1 MSIRERFQY
10 CILLLLVVVQT
21 MKEFGWSESEY
32 PGAVPVLHPA
42 PAGRGADHEGGSA
55 GARVSIRERFQYCIL
70 LLLVVVQTMKGF
82 GWSESEYPGVVPV
95 LHPAPAGRGADH
107 EGVRLERE

>member
-21 MKEFGWSESEY
+21 VKEFGWSESEY

-42 PAGRGADHEGGSA
+42 PAGRGADHEG
-55 GARVSIRERFQYCIL
+55 
-70 LLLVVVQTMKGF
+70 
-82 GWSESEYPGVVPV
+82 
-95 LHPAPAGRGADH
+95 
-107 EGVRLERE
+107 VRLERE